1 MTRRNDSRRDARRAL
16 LCVVTGIVIGACS
29 EPAAPDL
36 TPPTVTAALPAD
48 ASVAVAT
55 GISVGAT
62 FSEPMDPA
70 TLTTST
76 VTLKRTSSGAAVAGT
91 VSYTAGT
98 RTVSF
103 APAAALLN
111 TTGYSFLIS
120 TGVKDAAGN
129 AMATP
134 FASTFT
140 TLQLVSGTPYFQGT
154 EVGDRIHF
162 HIRLTQTAQTL
173 GLPTD
178 CQPLP
183 LADCEIFPL
192 NQAGADVIGPAS
204 PNQNGGSIITSVSG
218 TFNDPNITFTF
229 TIANG
234 RTFTFTGIVSKSK
247 DAVEGATT
255 ANIMTGSVTGASLP
269 ATTLVFAR

>member
-1 MTRRNDSRRDARRAL
+1 MTRWNDSRRDARRAV
-16 LCVVTGIVIGACS
+16 LCIVTAAAIGACG
-29 EPAAPDL
+29 EPAAPDV
-36 TPPTVTAALPAD
+36 TPPTVVAALPPD

-70 TLTTST
+70 SLTTST
-76 VTLKRTSSGAAVAGT
+76 VTLKRTSSGAAVAGA

-103 APAAALLN
+103 TPAAALAN
-111 TTGYSFLIS
+111 TTAYTFSIS
-120 TGVKDAAGN
+120 TGAKDLAGN
-129 AMATP
+129 AMAAFFT
-134 FASTFT
+134 STFT
-140 TLQLVSGTPYFQGT
+140 TLQIVTGKPYFQGT

-162 HIRLTQTAQTL
+162 HIRFTQSGQTL

-192 NQAGADVIGPAS
+192 NQAGADAIGPAS
-204 PNQNGGSIITSVSG
+204 PNQNGGSIITAISG

-234 RTFTFTGIVSKSK
+234 RTFTYTGIVSNSNK
-247 DAVEGATT
+247 
-255 ANIMTGSVTGASLP
+255 MTGTVTGASLP
-269 ATTLVFAR
+269 ATALVFDL